1 MARGQIKRNKKKP
14 LIVICSEGG
23 KKSSEYYYFSNY
35 KSRDL
40 RIQFSTGNSTD
51 PKGMLDDLLKYIQNE
66 DIKSEDNC
74 RIFLVLDTDL
84 SEKRINEIKKI
95 YDECIRNNIE
105 IITSAP
111 TFEIWYIMHYRNNK
125 LRFQTSKD
133 VKKELESINGTYTES
148 MDMFSIIKNKTNKAI
163 NNAKNIEEQIIK
175 NNEDLLKS
183 NPHSS
188 IYKILNAI
196 NELNNFDI

>member
-1 MARGQIKRNKKKP
+1 MARRQLKQQKKP

-23 KKSSEYYYFSNY
+23 KKSSEYYYFRNY
-35 KSRDL
+35 TNRNL

-51 PKGMLDDLLKYIQNE
+51 PLGMLEDLLKYIHNE
-66 DIKSEDNC
+66 DIASEDNC

-84 SEKRINEIKKI
+84 SEKRISEIKEIEQKCK
-95 YDECIRNNIE
+95 DNNIE

-111 TFEIWYIMHYRNNK
+111 TFEIWFLMHFRNNK

-133 VKKELESINGTYTES
+133 VKRELEKVNGTYSET
-148 MDMFSIIKNKTNKAI
+148 MDMYNKIKNLTDDARS
-163 NNAKNIEEQIIK
+163 NAQSIEQQIIK
-175 NNEDLLKS
+175 DGEDLLKS

-188 IYKILNAI
+188 VYKILDAI
-196 NELNNFDI
+196 DEFNNLKD